1 MNHDRVV
8 KLVGLVKERKR
19 LYLIME
25 NGGKQ
30 SLGGIIRKERALIE
44 QQAKRYFRQL
54 LEGIAYIHQMGI
66 CHRDLKP

>member
-30 SLGGIIRKERALIE
+30 SLGGIIRKERTLVE